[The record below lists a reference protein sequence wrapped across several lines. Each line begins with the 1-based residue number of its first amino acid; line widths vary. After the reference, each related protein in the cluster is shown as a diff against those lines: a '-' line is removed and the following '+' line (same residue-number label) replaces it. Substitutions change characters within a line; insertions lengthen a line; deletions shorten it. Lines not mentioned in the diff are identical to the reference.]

1 VEKEIA
7 IAVQRNEERKRKKGK
22 EVGNGV
28 STTSNNDVEE
38 RLLVLEDFVDKW
50 NEKLEGWEMMI
61 SKIYEAQ
68 VKIAASPGKD

>member
-1 VEKEIA
+1 
-7 IAVQRNEERKRKKGK
+7 
-22 EVGNGV
+22 
-28 STTSNNDVEE
+28 
-38 RLLVLEDFVDKW
+38 LEDFVDKW